1 MEIWPALI
9 HLGYL
14 QQYVNVHAEVAT
26 PPPKTR
32 MRDRKKC
39 SRPAARACRL
49 AEEKVA
55 GECATESDPLEA

>member
-26 PPPKTR
+26 PPPQ
-32 MRDRKKC
+32 D
-39 SRPAARACRL
+39 ADAR
-49 AEEKVA
+49 
-55 GECATESDPLEA
+55 

>member
-26 PPPKTR
+26 PAAGAGGGGGGGGGARGGPPQ
-32 MRDRKKC
+32 D
-39 SRPAARACRL
+39 ADAR
-49 AEEKVA
+49 
-55 GECATESDPLEA
+55 